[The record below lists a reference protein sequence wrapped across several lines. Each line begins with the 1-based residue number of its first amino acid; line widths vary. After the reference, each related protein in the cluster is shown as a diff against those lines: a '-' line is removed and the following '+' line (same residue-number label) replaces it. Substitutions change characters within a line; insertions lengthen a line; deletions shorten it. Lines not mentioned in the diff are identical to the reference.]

1 MEFRTISEL
10 LDNADTALR
19 TFEDPNYTK
28 PTPFALAAA
37 ALTDAI
43 PRLSRL
49 VTRANE
55 PDPDKRLYGAEM
67 TRKVLD
73 ADLRCISLVERLEL
87 MRPRANALEAEE
99 AASVLAAKALEEKVA
114 QEVSAVAAAAKE
126 AIAVA
131 AAATAVALL
140 ADETTRAAE
149 TAAAALRLRIELETR
164 ERARIDAR
172 IAAVMNAAAIEAEA
186 ARAMISSAAA
196 TTSARLMGVRD
207 DREASLIS
215 AATIRNG
222 VAATTDSKN
231 FNSGGGVVLSSTKG
245 TVICV
250 TSAQEFDALS
260 IAAQIDSPL
269 IAIFTASWAPLN
281 TALLTALTDIASK
294 EGEHACFVTINVD
307 AVPDVPAAAR
317 IRSFPAI
324 GAWVLGQVKVAANGL
339 TNAAKLESVL
349 EEVRQGIKK

>member
-1 MEFRTISEL
+1 MEFRNIISL
-10 LDNADTALR
+10 LDNADTALS
-19 TFEDPNYTK
+19 TFEDPNFTK
-28 PTPFALAAA
+28 PTSSVFALAAA

-87 MRPRANALEAEE
+87 MRPRAEALLVEE
-99 AASVLAAKALEEKVA
+99 TASVFAAKTIEEKMA
-114 QEVSAVAAAAKE
+114 QEASAVAVAAKE

-131 AAATAVALL
+131 AAATAAALL
-140 ADETTRAAE
+140 ADESTRAAE
-149 TAAAALRLRIELETR
+149 IAAAALRLRIELEAR

-172 IAAVMNAAAIEAEA
+172 RVAVVNAAEIEAEA
-186 ARAMISSAAA
+186 ARAMISTAAAA
-196 TTSARLMGVRD
+196 TNAHLTGARD

-215 AATIRNG
+215 AATIRSG
-222 VAATTDSKN
+222 VQATTTTTDSN
-231 FNSGGGVVLSSTKG
+231 HFRKG

-250 TSAQEFDALS
+250 TSAHEFDALS
-260 IAAQIDSPL
+260 SAAQIGSPL
-269 IAIFTASWAPLN
+269 IVIFSASWAPLN
-281 TALLTALTDIASK
+281 TTLSTALTDIASR
-294 EGEHACFVTINVD
+294 EGAHACFATINVD

-324 GAWVLGQVKVAANGL
+324 GAWVLGQVKVAANGPA
-339 TNAAKLESVL
+339 NVARIERVL
-349 EEVRQGIKK
+349 EEARR